1 MKIAE
6 LRLGFGFVP
15 RSRMD
20 SEDLDCSARIKWFH
34 FVIMLRIGIFYS
46 SIVSHSMSEKTPF
59 VAHGKQSKHYMTS
72 KG

>member
-20 SEDLDCSARIKWFH
+20 SEDLDYSARIKWFH
-34 FVIMLRIGIFYS
+34 FVIMLHIF
-46 SIVSHSMSEKTPF
+46 IVLLSVTACRRKRFLWPMANKVNIT
-59 VAHGKQSKHYMTS
+59 
-72 KG
+72 

>member
-20 SEDLDCSARIKWFH
+20 SEDLDYSARIKWFH
-34 FVIMLRIGIFYS
+34 FVIMLRIGIFF
-46 SIVSHSMSEKTPF
+46 IVLLSVTACRRKRFLWPMANKVNIT
-59 VAHGKQSKHYMTS
+59 
-72 KG
+72 